1 MDFSSILFWLLV
13 LLGHSALSCV
23 LFNMVHASAAPK
35 ISPVL
40 TRKISEKM
48 IFAFAVIPLVYFAIL
63 GIQYGLMFHSE
74 LLPVWLKFYTTVAA
88 SMGGYFV
95 LRWIYRAIT
104 RTLPK
109 GAELVVSTKQDVQSL
124 VEESL
129 YSGSKGRVFAAMP
142 FNQSTQ
148 LSVDQWE
155 FSFSQLPARLH
166 GFRICQI
173 SDLHLTGVIKQE
185 YFEHVV
191 DTVKQLD
198 PDLVLITGDIVDESK
213 CLDWIGQTLSRLSA
227 RRGVY
232 YVLGNHDLLVSD
244 QQDLRRRLND
254 AGLIMASNSQWHRIE
269 VGDAN
274 LMLAG
279 NELPWYR
286 GAEKLPPLDPGIPNS
301 FSVLLSHSPDQ
312 IGWAVARNFDLMF
325 AGHTHGGQVRLP
337 IVGPIIAPSR
347 YGIKYAAGTFQA
359 RRTLMHVSRGLSGDE
374 PIRINCPPE
383 LGIFT
388 LKRET
393 AYRD

>member
-1 MDFSSILFWLLV
+1 MDFWSILFWLLV

-23 LFNMVHASAAPK
+23 LFNLVHASAAPTV
-35 ISPVL
+35 SPVV
-40 TRKISEKM
+40 TRKISEKI

-63 GIQYGLMFHSE
+63 GIQYGLMYHDAF
-74 LLPVWLKFYTTVAA
+74 LPSWLRFYTTVAA
-88 SMGGYFV
+88 AMGVYFL
-95 LRWIYRAIT
+95 LRWIYRAVT

-109 GAELVVSTKQDVQSL
+109 GTELVASTREDVQSL
-124 VEESL
+124 FDESL
-129 YSGSKGRVFAAMP
+129 YSGAKGRVFAAMP

-155 FSFSQLPARLH
+155 FSFPQLPIQLH

-173 SDLHLTGVIKQE
+173 SDLHLTGVIKQS
-185 YFEHVV
+185 YFEHLV
-191 DTVKQLD
+191 DKIAQLD
-198 PDLVLITGDIVDESK
+198 PDLVLITGDICDESK
-213 CLDWIGQTLSRLSA
+213 CLDWIDQTLSRLSA
-227 RRGVY
+227 PQGVF
-232 YVLGNHDLLVSD
+232 YVLGNHDLLVAD
-244 QQDLRRRLND
+244 QQDLRRRLKD
-254 AGLIMASNSQWHRIE
+254 AGLVMANNSQWHRIE
-269 VGDAN
+269 VDDAN

-279 NELPWYR
+279 NAMPWY
-286 GAEKLPPLDPGIPNS
+286 GGVEKLPPLDPNIPNS
-301 FSVLLSHSPDQ
+301 FSVLMSHSPDQ
-312 IGWAVARNFDLMF
+312 IGWAVARNIDLMF

-347 YGIKYAAGTFQA
+347 YGIKYAAGTFQT
-359 RRTLMHVSRGLSGDE
+359 RRTLLHVSRGLSGDE